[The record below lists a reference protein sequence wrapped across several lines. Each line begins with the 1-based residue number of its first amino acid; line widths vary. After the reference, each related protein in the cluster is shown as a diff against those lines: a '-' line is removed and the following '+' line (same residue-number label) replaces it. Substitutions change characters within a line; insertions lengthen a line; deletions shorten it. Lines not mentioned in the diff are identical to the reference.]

1 MERQRA
7 REKLQEA
14 KTDIH
19 YLKNVVLK
27 LYETGTSPATS
38 SHCAYHLSG
47 DIAGKA
53 CSDTHAALV
62 CAAVLWEDVLQVL
75 AYNNVCSEP
84 PVSRQR
90 GYGVRCR

>member
-27 LYETGTSPATS
+27 LYETGSLPLHVTCRSFFKGHYGKRHAVTLILHKLVLL
-38 SHCAYHLSG
+38 SHGKICCRTWLVLLS
-47 DIAGKA
+47 IA
-53 CSDTHAALV
+53 CH
-62 CAAVLWEDVLQVL
+62 
-75 AYNNVCSEP
+75 P
-84 PVSRQR
+84 
-90 GYGVRCR
+90 